1 VLNKRQLRFIEEY
14 CVDLNATQAAIRA
27 GYSEKTACSIG
38 VENLSKPHIKTE
50 IDKILKGRSEE
61 TGLTAKMVLDELKS
75 IAFDKSNKVNDR
87 IRALDLLG
95 KHLKLF
101 TYKVEAEVNT
111 DTEIKVIFDEKLKEW
126 AQ

>member
-1 VLNKRQLRFIEEY
+1 MLTPKQQRFIEEY
-14 CVDLNATQAAIRA
+14 CIDLNATQAAIRS
-27 GYSEKTACSIG
+27 GYSKNTAYAIG
-38 VENLSKPHIKTE
+38 VENLSKPQIKSE
-50 IDKILKGRSEE
+50 IDKILKEKSEE